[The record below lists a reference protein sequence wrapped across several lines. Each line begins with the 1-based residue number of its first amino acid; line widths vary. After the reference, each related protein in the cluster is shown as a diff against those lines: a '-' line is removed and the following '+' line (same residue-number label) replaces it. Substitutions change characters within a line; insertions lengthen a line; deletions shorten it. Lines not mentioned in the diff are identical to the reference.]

1 MPVSGTDWHEWHE
14 KYEDPDSS
22 RSHRLRSVQAQIG
35 AWLDRRPEP
44 SLRVV
49 SICAGQGRD
58 LFGALASRPDA
69 GRVHG
74 TLVELDPRNVVEAR
88 QRASTLDSRIAVLEA
103 DAGDLRTY
111 EGLVPADLVLLVGVL
126 GNITDADVEHA
137 VRSMPM
143 FCAEGATVIWTRT
156 RKPPDLNPCIRDW
169 FAETGF
175 SERTFVAPDGYLFTV
190 GVHELTTPP
199 RRLPPSGHL
208 FRFVR

>member
-1 MPVSGTDWHEWHE
+1 MSGTDWHEWHE
-14 KYEDPDSS
+14 KYADPDSS
-22 RSHRLRSVQAQIG
+22 RSHRLRAVQAQIG

-58 LFGALASRPDA
+58 LLGALASRPDA

-74 TLVELDPRNVVEAR
+74 MLVELDPRNAAEAR
-88 QRASTLDSRIAVLEA
+88 RRASTLDGRLAVLEA

-111 EGLVPADLVLLVGVL
+111 QGLVPADLVLLVGVL
-126 GNITDADVEHA
+126 GNITDADVEHT

-143 FCAEGATVIWTRT
+143 LCADGATVIWTRT
-156 RKPPDLNPCIRDW
+156 RRPPDLNPCIRDW
-169 FAETGF
+169 FAGTGF
-175 SERTFVAPDGYLFTV
+175 TEHAFIAPDGYLFTV
-190 GVHELTTPP
+190 GVHELSTRPKP
-199 RRLPPSGHL
+199 LPPSGHL